1 MRCVVKG
8 FSERSEHLYALRRHH
23 PFRIGKGGLRA
34 ESGKLPVTISGGFL
48 GLLFGPEVVA
58 FPLAGGASL
67 DHETGFPVNGS
78 FLVFEEFR
86 LGGSGHMYL
95 LLKTPEDTEVRRKYR
110 PLS

>member
-1 MRCVVKG
+1 MRCVVKR

-34 ESGKLPVTISGGFL
+34 ESGKLPVTIGGGFL

-67 DHETGFPVNGS
+67 DHETGLPVYGG
-78 FLVFEEFR
+78 FLVFKEFR
-86 LGGSGHMYL
+86 LSGAGHIPFL
-95 LLKTPEDTEVRRKYR
+95 RTPEGTG
-110 PLS
+110 SS